1 VSFPSSDSNLDVQK
15 GACVLGGAY
24 KFQPNDPQSSL
35 FLGQVYAQLGRA
47 EEARRILT
55 EGEQLATR
63 AGQTTTA
70 AHFREMLQGL

>member
-1 VSFPSSDSNLDVQK
+1 VQDAFAPLDAFHK
-15 GACVLGGAY
+15 L
-24 KFQPNDPQSSL
+24 QPNDPQSAL

-55 EGEQLATR
+55 EGEQLATH